1 MCMYKLPNLKHL
13 PRFVYLC
20 IESKYNTWYA
30 QYQVY
35 RWGKFFQ
42 SYRYPIMIL
51 VQKRHCPQLTSRLC
65 HCRRLTPVTEKSQCS
80 SLSSGDGRILYNSLY
95 SLNKKKKMR
104 LRAWSEEFTIYSSAP
119 WLWGKGKVTACSW
132 ARAASSLRNSQKM
145 TAQYT
150 AFFTRSASACFSRPE
165 DPPPPLP
172 LNRALCSDWPPSRTC
187 ARASWAACRARVG
200 LLVWRRIRSPRD
212 GLRLFTKT
220 RKHYIYKSSHHHF
233 FFLQGF
239 QRRLIAP

>member
-1 MCMYKLPNLKHL
+1 
-13 PRFVYLC
+13 
-20 IESKYNTWYA
+20 
-30 QYQVY
+30 
-35 RWGKFFQ
+35 
-42 SYRYPIMIL
+42 
-51 VQKRHCPQLTSRLC
+51 
-65 HCRRLTPVTEKSQCS
+65 
-80 SLSSGDGRILYNSLY
+80 
-95 SLNKKKKMR
+95 MR

-165 DPPPPLP
+165 APPPPLP

-233 FFLQGF
+233 FPPGLSKTADSAIKKKKAKKWTLTSDWWFTTLSIHVTFGNRLQCCKTIKF
-239 QRRLIAP
+239 KIQI